1 MRVRY
6 AIIGAFVTATLLL
19 TASTLPALPAFI
31 DTANFANNTD
41 APVEFQITKVS
52 GIGTEVV
59 CIAPGDSDSSHFIQK
74 VKDVAIFFDAGQA
87 CRYGGKTSNIYR
99 FFEPETTYTV
109 TGKGHCYACY
119 RVSVHH

>member
-1 MRVRY
+1 MRLCY
-6 AIIGAFVTATLLL
+6 SIIAAFVTTALLL
-19 TASTLPALPAFI
+19 IAVTLPALPAFI
-31 DTANFANNTD
+31 DTANFVNNTD
-41 APVEFQITKVS
+41 ADVAFQITKVS
-52 GIGTEVV
+52 GIGTESV

-87 CRYGGKTSNIYR
+87 CRYAGKTSHIYR